1 MLPGCLVGAWGRL
14 GHAAPP
20 WASIWGAWGGGIY
33 HPRMLPGDLTSTA
46 SALATKQ
53 MGFAA
58 PSHQHERALQR
69 VLCHPRQPLCSP
81 FSAPL
86 PVRLPDAD
94 CSNLRG
100 GELGAQP
107 ASRAPS
113 FGKRPTVAGIA
124 EQQWT
129 GAQVAGIVAPCTSPS
144 HRPRPTDQASH
155 PPFIHPLGM
164 PSCLRQHHEA
174 HGCTAAYTGPSSRM
188 CVQCAAWPGRR
199 GSPHSDKS
207 RSNLQQSRQCS
218 PSEPHHHSAPS
229 NTHSRR
235 GRPPSSGRAVLDASH
250 CCDPTGTC
258 LAGPIGLFTA
268 PPGLAML
275 LLARPSLSCQTVRPH
290 PERLITRRQGWFPCH
305 APLHRRHG
313 SATWLLPWRH
323 GTASRCS
330 HTQYLL
336 CRRRD
341 ASLYVGARIACMQP
355 QGHPSDKTCGCHA
368 PKTLTGSHR
377 LGTSLGAGASRTSHW
392 AARGRL

>member
-174 HGCTAAYTGPSSRM
+174 HGCTAAYTDEARLTPTRVAPTSNKVANAHRQSPTTTPLRQTRIAAAAGPQVAEEPSWMQAIAAIQQEPVLPAQLACSRHPPASPCFSSLGRLLVAKPSGPIPNGSSRGGK
-188 CVQCAAWPGRR
+188 A
-199 GSPHSDKS
+199 GS
-207 RSNLQQSRQCS
+207 
-218 PSEPHHHSAPS
+218 
-229 NTHSRR
+229 
-235 GRPPSSGRAVLDASH
+235 RAMHLCTVV
-250 CCDPTGTC
+250 
-258 LAGPIGLFTA
+258 TA
-268 PPGLAML
+268 LPPGSCPGGTEGGSAEVVH
-275 LLARPSLSCQTVRPH
+275 AVAFAPVNWLSNGCQTDEKHGRQHRPH
-290 PERLITRRQGWFPCH
+290 VEQGYPTVPALPM
-305 APLHRRHG
+305 APN
-313 SATWLLPWRH
+313 
-323 GTASRCS
+323 GTE
-330 HTQYLL
+330 
-336 CRRRD
+336 
-341 ASLYVGARIACMQP
+341 
-355 QGHPSDKTCGCHA
+355 PSQTK
-368 PKTLTGSHR
+368 P
-377 LGTSLGAGASRTSHW
+377 LG
-392 AARGRL
+392 